1 MQFALKNLFQTFQW
15 SLFFVVI
22 SLFCIFTPTLFNFN
36 DSILSLIQIIIM
48 MILGIFA
55 GLSYKNNTNASFAFK
70 NSFSVLFITSILL
83 SLISSVFLWMTN
95 SNDSRFGIDY
105 IDSGFYLSLAWIYL
119 PFFLGYI
126 PAIGVRIF
134 NKNIITYN

>member
-1 MQFALKNLFQTFQW
+1 
-15 SLFFVVI
+15 
-22 SLFCIFTPTLFNFN
+22 
-36 DSILSLIQIIIM
+36 M